1 MNELQKVFNY
11 QEQQVRT
18 VVKNGEPWFVAKDVC
33 DVLGITDARK
43 SVNLLDEDERNSV
56 PVTDSLGR
64 NQETLIINE
73 PGLYSLILRSR
84 KPEAKQ
90 FKRWITHEVIPT
102 IRKTG
107 GYVAN
112 DDLFIQ
118 TYLPFAD
125 DQTKLLFSAT
135 LETVRK
141 QNEVISE
148 MKPKAEEHDRFIS
161 ATNVQTLE
169 QAAKSIGIGR
179 NKLTSFL
186 RTIGVFV
193 RKEGSPVPY
202 QRYINE
208 GYFKVKQSPSRYYG
222 VNFVQTYVTA
232 KGVSFIDRKL
242 EEYGGARV
250 VNALRI
256 KEIKQKVQG
265 DCRPIF
271 NGRHVV

>member
-1 MNELQKVFNY
+1 MMNELQKVFNY
-11 QEQQVRT
+11 QDQQVRT
-18 VVKNGEPWFVAKDVC
+18 VVKDGEPWFVAKDVC
-33 DVLGITDARK
+33 EILGIKNATQAVAK
-43 SVNLLDEDERNSV
+43 LDDDERAMFNI
-56 PVTDSLGR
+56 GR
-64 NQETLIINE
+64 QGNTNIVNEAGLYTLIL
-73 PGLYSLILRSR
+73 GSR

-148 MKPKAEEHDRFIS
+148 MKPKAEEHDRFIA

-169 QAAKSIGIGR
+169 QAAKSLGVGR

-222 VNFVQTYVTA
+222 VNFV
-232 KGVSFIDRKL
+232 
-242 EEYGGARV
+242 
-250 VNALRI
+250 
-256 KEIKQKVQG
+256 
-265 DCRPIF
+265 
-271 NGRHVV
+271 

>member
-1 MNELQKVFNY
+1 MMNELQKVFNY
-11 QEQQVRT
+11 QDQQVRT
-18 VVKNGEPWFVAKDVC
+18 VVKDGEPWFIAKDIC
-33 DVLGITDARK
+33 DILEIGNSRQALAR
-43 SVNLLDEDERNSV
+43 LDDDERASFEMTHPQSPTKTMMMQAV
-56 PVTDSLGR
+56 
-64 NQETLIINE
+64 NE
-73 PGLYSLILRSR
+73 PGLYSLILGSR

-148 MKPKAEEHDRFIS
+148 LKPKAEEHDRFIA

-232 KGVSFIDRKL
+232 KGVAFIDRKL
-242 EEYGGARV
+242 EEYGGARA
-250 VNALRI
+250 VNALRM
-256 KEIKQKVQG
+256 KEIEH
-265 DCRPIF
+265 IA
-271 NGRHVV
+271 